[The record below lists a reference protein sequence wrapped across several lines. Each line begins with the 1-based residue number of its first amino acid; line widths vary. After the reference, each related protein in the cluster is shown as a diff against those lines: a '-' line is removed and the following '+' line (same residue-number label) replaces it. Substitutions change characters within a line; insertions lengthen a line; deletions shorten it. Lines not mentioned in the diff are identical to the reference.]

1 MKLHFKEYGSGKP
14 MVILHGLFGSGDNWA
29 TQARVV
35 AEHGYHVFVLD
46 MRNHGRSPHSDV
58 FRYEDMAADLREFI
72 DDHQLAKPIL
82 IGHSMGGKTV
92 MFFAQLFPDIASR
105 IVVVDMATRPY
116 SPPHAA
122 VTTALSNID
131 LSQVATRK
139 QVEAQLRD
147 ELHDEGTVQLLLK
160 SLYWNERE
168 KLAWRFNVPAIT
180 AQLHEVGKENPLQK
194 SECCPMLF
202 IRGELSD
209 YIRDEDWPD
218 VLKRFPQ
225 AQLQTVVGAGH
236 RVHAENPSG
245 FLEVLLNFLQA
256 TA

>member
-105 IVVVDMATRPY
+105 IVVVDMA
-116 SPPHAA
+116 
-122 VTTALSNID
+122 N
-131 LSQVATRK
+131 
-139 QVEAQLRD
+139 
-147 ELHDEGTVQLLLK
+147 
-160 SLYWNERE
+160 
-168 KLAWRFNVPAIT
+168 
-180 AQLHEVGKENPLQK
+180 
-194 SECCPMLF
+194 
-202 IRGELSD
+202 
-209 YIRDEDWPD
+209 
-218 VLKRFPQ
+218 
-225 AQLQTVVGAGH
+225 
-236 RVHAENPSG
+236 
-245 FLEVLLNFLQA
+245 
-256 TA
+256 